1 MTAQTESPQTATAV
15 DPNELA
21 QELEQLSELATLV
34 LSARDALSDDIVS
47 RVAQALSEGITLLDR
62 LTRNEGLMRLL
73 QVLDTPESQHLLLGL
88 STALSKMSRDIAISP
103 PSKGGLA
110 GVVKLA
116 MEPGTQEG
124 LRSLSLLGKYWSDS
138 MRELH
143 RTGGK

>member
-1 MTAQTESPQTATAV
+1 MTAQTESPQTGATV
-15 DPNELA
+15 DRDELA
-21 QELEQLSELATLV
+21 LELEQLSELATLV

-47 RVAQALSEGITLLDR
+47 RVASALSEGITLLDR

-73 QVLDTPESQHLLLGL
+73 QVLDKPETQHLLHGL
-88 STALSKMSRDIAISP
+88 SKALAQMSREIAISP
-103 PSKGGLA
+103 PAKGGLG

-143 RTGGK
+143 RKGGN